1 MVSMSE
7 HTLRQ
12 PLHKRGNHLDLNLE
26 KCKIYSCKSML
37 NDLFVLISICIKLVK
52 IKNLLSL
59 YFSGPSPQA
68 FLGALV
74 FEKHG
79 YFSNFG
85 TSKLIF
91 LAKKLSGRR

>member
-12 PLHKRGNHLDLNLE
+12 PLHVSGNHLAFNLE
-26 KCKIYSCKSML
+26 KCKIYSRKSML
-37 NDLFVLISICIKLVK
+37 NNLFVLISICIKLVK
-52 IKNLLSL
+52 IKSLL
-59 YFSGPSPQA
+59 YFSQPPPQA
-68 FLGALV
+68 VLGALV

-91 LAKKLSGRR
+91 LEKKLSGRR